1 MKRPEHNAGFTIVEL
16 IIALAAAS
24 ILAITAGI
32 TLVYGY
38 SGWRRNNAAVE
49 LQRDAT
55 LAMYRLSRVVRGASA
70 SDVNTPFLAGQSA
83 EQLTI
88 QPTEFRV
95 NVNGDCLLYDPNTGV
110 EGDEVVIVD
119 GRLETFTVT
128 NLATGTGMSITL
140 ELQNENGN
148 EVTITNATTAFRK

>member
-1 MKRPEHNAGFTIVEL
+1 MKRPEHNAGFTIIEL
-16 IIALAAAS
+16 MIALVAAS

-32 TLVYGY
+32 TLVYGH
-38 SGWRRNNAAVE
+38 SGWRRNNAAME

-55 LAMYRLSRVVRGASA
+55 LAMYRLSRAVRGASA
-70 SDVNTPFLAGQSA
+70 ADVTTPLAGQSA

-95 NVNGDCLLYDPNTGV
+95 NGDHLLYDPNTGTD
-110 EGDEVVIVD
+110 GDEVVIVN

-128 NLATGTGMSITL
+128 DLGTGVLITL
-140 ELQNENGN
+140 ELQNETGD
-148 EVTITNATTAFRK
+148 EVTITNATTAFRE

>member
-1 MKRPEHNAGFTIVEL
+1 MKRPEHNAGFTLVEL

-32 TLVYGY
+32 TVVYGY
-38 SGWRRNNAAVE
+38 SVWRRNNAAVE

-55 LAMYRLSRVVRGASA
+55 LAMYRMSRAIREASA
-70 SDVNTPFLAGQSA
+70 ADVTTPLAGLSA

-95 NVNGDCLLYDPNTGV
+95 NVNGDCLLYDPNAGTD
-110 EGDEVVIVD
+110 GDEVVIVD

-128 NLATGTGMSITL
+128 NLATGTGVSITL
-140 ELQNENGN
+140 ELQNENGD
-148 EVTITNATTAFRK
+148 EITITNATTAFRE

>member
-1 MKRPEHNAGFTIVEL
+1 MKRPEHNAGFTLVEL

-32 TLVYGY
+32 TVVYGY

-55 LAMYRLSRVVRGASA
+55 LAMYRMSRAVREASA
-70 SDVNTPFLAGQSA
+70 ADVTTSA
-83 EQLTI
+83 SQLTI

-148 EVTITNATTAFRK
+148 EVTITNATTAFRR

>member
-38 SGWRRNNAAVE
+38 SGWRRNSAAME

-55 LAMYRLSRVVRGASA
+55 LAMYRLSRAVRGASA
-70 SDVNTPFLAGQSA
+70 ADVTTPSA
-83 EQLTI
+83 AQLTI
-88 QPTEFRV
+88 QQTEFRV
-95 NVNGDCLLYDPNTGV
+95 DDVNHLLYDPNTGID
-110 EGDEVVIVD
+110 GDEVVIVD
-119 GRLETFTVT
+119 GRLKTFTVT
-128 NLATGTGMSITL
+128 SLAAGTGVSIIL
-140 ELQNENGN
+140 ELQNQNGD
-148 EVTITNATTAFRK
+148 EITITNATTAFRK

>member
-38 SGWRRNNAAVE
+38 SGWCRNNAAVE

-55 LAMYRLSRVVRGASA
+55 LAMYRLSRAVRGASA
-70 SDVNTPFLAGQSA
+70 SDVNTPLAGQSA

-148 EVTITNATTAFRK
+148 EVTITNATTAFRR

>member
-1 MKRPEHNAGFTIVEL
+1 MKRPEHNAGFTLVEL

-32 TLVYGY
+32 TVVYGY

-55 LAMYRLSRVVRGASA
+55 LAMYRMSRAIREASA
-70 SDVNTPFLAGQSA
+70 ADVTTPLAGLSA

-95 NVNGDCLLYDPNTGV
+95 NVNGDCLLYDPNAGTD
-110 EGDEVVIVD
+110 GDEVVIVD

-128 NLATGTGMSITL
+128 NLATGTGVSITL
-140 ELQNENGN
+140 ELQNENGD
-148 EVTITNATTAFRK
+148 EITITNATTAFRE